1 MFLPYEGS
9 SPKPIYKWVWLTD
22 EKKCYRCKDCGW
34 KGRLGNGI
42 GNAEKHFNKKQK
54 RLDLNKLF
62 DQRRTTIASQQTL
75 QTSIAASQTKKF
87 VHTSVKYKRF
97 VFQLAL

>member
-1 MFLPYEGS
+1 MRKSATDAKIVAGKDVSETGS
-9 SPKPIYKWVWLTD
+9 ATLKSTSI
-22 EKKCYRCKDCGW
+22 R
-34 KGRLGNGI
+34 
-42 GNAEKHFNKKQK
+42 NKK
-54 RLDLNKLF
+54 RLDLNKPF
-62 DQRRTTIASQQTL
+62 DQRRTTIASQHTL